1 MRVAMLLRCLGMMRG
16 GGETRH
22 MAWMR
27 ELTAMG
33 VEVEVVTGG
42 PLFGSMRYAVGDLPC
57 RDTTVIK
64 SPYMR
69 DLVYRTQGRRGLGR
83 IGVAMLH
90 TDEEWFCKLAWQHIA
105 TESAASARRKPDIVH
120 AHALHQAARL
130 KTIDVPVAINLPGQP
145 HSRYIPD
152 LQKADVLLSDG
163 WGARRLPAIL
173 GRPVENITKGVDS
186 TLFSP
191 DGPNARVE
199 AGVGDAPVA
208 LCVSRLVPIK
218 NVALF
223 VDAMAA
229 VHRARPDARGAIV
242 GDGPLEPA
250 LRQQVAALGLEAVV
264 HLAGY
269 VDQPALPPWYRAADV
284 FVLSSDFD
292 NSPNVVLEAMA
303 TGLPVVATDVGGVSD
318 FVDAP
323 DGGALVPKGDAASLG
338 KEIVALLND
347 DTRRR
352 EAGAFNRQRATT
364 KFSWRTSAEQLL
376 AAYERAIGDP
386 ERVAP
391 RRAGLSG
398 PPAA

>member
-1 MRVAMLLRCLGMMRG
+1 MRVVMMLRCLGMMRG

-33 VEVEVVTGG
+33 VDVEVITGG
-42 PLFGSMRYAVGDLPC
+42 PLFGDIRYPVGDLVC

-69 DLVYRTQGRRGLGR
+69 DLVYRTQSRRGLGR
-83 IGVAMLH
+83 LGVAMLH
-90 TDEEWFCKLAWQHIA
+90 ADEEWFCKIAWQHISS
-105 TESAASARRKPDIVH
+105 TASRHKPDIVH

-130 KTIDVPVAINLPGQP
+130 STIDVPVAINLPGQP
-145 HSRYIPD
+145 HSRYVDD
-152 LQKADVLLSDG
+152 LKQADVLLSDG

-186 TLFSP
+186 TAFSP
-191 DGPNARVE
+191 EGPDVRGE
-199 AGVGDAPVA
+199 IGAGAAPVV

-223 VDAMAA
+223 VDAMAV
-229 VHRARPDARGAIV
+229 VHRARPDAIGVVA
-242 GDGPLEPA
+242 GDGPLDRVLKERA
-250 LRQQVAALGLEAVV
+250 GALGLSDVIRFV
-264 HLAGY
+264 GY
-269 VDQPALPPWYRAADV
+269 VPQPDLPSWYRAADV

-303 TGLPVVATDVGGVSD
+303 SGLPVVATNVGGVPD
-318 FVDAP
+318 LLEAP
-323 DGGALVPKGDAASLG
+323 AGGSLVPKGDAAAMG
-338 KEIVALLND
+338 TEIVTLLND
-347 DTRRR
+347 EKRRR
-352 EAGAFNRQRATT
+352 DTGAFNRQRAAT

-376 AAYERAIGDP
+376 AAYQHAMAARA
-386 ERVAP
+386 A
-391 RRAGLSG
+391 
-398 PPAA
+398 

>member
-1 MRVAMLLRCLGMMRG
+1 MMLRCLGMMRG

-33 VEVEVVTGG
+33 IDVEVITGG
-42 PLFGSMRYAVGDLPC
+42 PLFGQMRYPVTDLNC
-57 RDTTVIK
+57 HDTTVIK

-69 DLVYRTQGRRGLGR
+69 DVVYKTQGRRGLGR

-105 TESAASARRKPDIVH
+105 STARRRRPDVVH

-130 KTIDVPVAINLPGQP
+130 KTIDVPVAVNLPGEP
-145 HSRYIPD
+145 NPRYYDD
-152 LQKADVLLSDG
+152 LRRADVLLSDG
-163 WGARRLPAIL
+163 WGARTLPSIL

-191 DGPNARVE
+191 EGRSVRSE
-199 AGVGDAPVA
+199 LGFGGSPVV

-218 NVALF
+218 NVAVF
-223 VDAMAA
+223 IDAVA
-229 VHRARPDARGAIV
+229 VARRRHPDVCAVIV
-242 GDGPLEPA
+242 GEGPLQTALKERATALGIGDA
-250 LRQQVAALGLEAVV
+250 LRF
-264 HLAGY
+264 AGY
-269 VDQPALPPWYRAADV
+269 VDQQDLPRWYRAADV

-303 TGLPVVATDVGGVSD
+303 SGLPVVATDVGGVAD
-318 FVDAP
+318 FLETP
-323 DGGALVPKGDAASLG
+323 EGGTLVPKGDAASLG
-338 KEIVALLND
+338 NEIVTLVGD
-347 DTRRR
+347 DIKRRS
-352 EAGAFNRQRATT
+352 AGSFNRLRATM

-376 AAYERAIGDP
+376 AAYRGAMAARA
-386 ERVAP
+386 A
-391 RRAGLSG
+391 
-398 PPAA
+398 

>member
-1 MRVAMLLRCLGMMRG
+1 MLLRCLGMMRG

-33 VEVEVVTGG
+33 VDVEVITGG
-42 PLFGSMRYAVGDLPC
+42 PLFGGMRYGVSELAC

-83 IGVAMLH
+83 LGVAMLH

-105 TESAASARRKPDIVH
+105 ATAGRRKPDIVH

-130 KTIDVPVAINLPGQP
+130 KTVDVPVAINLPGQP
-145 HSRYIPD
+145 HSRYIAD

-163 WGARRLPAIL
+163 WGARKLPAII

-191 DGPNARVE
+191 DGATAR
-199 AGVGDAPVA
+199 ASLGVGDAPVV

-223 VDAMAA
+223 VDAMSI
-229 VHRARPDARGAIV
+229 VHLQRPDVRAVIV
-242 GDGPLEPA
+242 GDGPLEGA
-250 LRQQVAALGLEAVV
+250 LKQQVAALGLSDVV
-264 HLAGY
+264 RFAGY
-269 VDQPALPPWYRAADV
+269 VEQADLPPWYRAADV

-303 TGLPVVATDVGGVSD
+303 TGVPVVATDVGGVSD

-323 DGGALVPKGDAASLG
+323 AGGALVPKGDAAAMG
-338 KEIVALLND
+338 AEILELVNNSA
-347 DTRRR
+347 RRR
-352 EAGAFNRQRATT
+352 EAGAFNRRRATT

-376 AAYERAIGDP
+376 AVYERVVGDS
-386 ERVAP
+386 RNVAP